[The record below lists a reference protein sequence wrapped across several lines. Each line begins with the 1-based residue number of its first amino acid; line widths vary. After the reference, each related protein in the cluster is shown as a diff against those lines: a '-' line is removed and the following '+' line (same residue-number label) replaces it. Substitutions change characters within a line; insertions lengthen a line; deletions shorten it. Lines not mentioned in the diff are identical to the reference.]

1 MVRWNCTKWMTEVS
15 VHRKPFP
22 YGEGFFVAYRN
33 KMKDFK
39 TIDEQIKI
47 LDDRGLVFL
56 NVETAKLNLI
66 RYGYYEIVN
75 GYKDPMLLEP
85 GSEYFKEGTTF
96 EHIFELYKLDK
107 ELKNYVLQSTLDFEL
122 NIKTVFSYVIS
133 KNYGVI
139 NNSYLNKKNYNLG
152 EKNKK
157 GQYPL
162 NYLFNKFNRIINYD
176 LEPYKHY
183 REDHGHTPP
192 WILFKGCDFGN
203 IKYFYNLQKGPIK
216 SQIISLMT
224 DFPVEMVENFDKL
237 KYFFSDTLDLCYTFR
252 NRAAHSG
259 RIYNYRPQNAK
270 IRYYDVI
277 HNIQYISIDEAD
289 YRKGYGKNDLYTLLK
304 SLTVIENLNPATILS
319 TGITYSVD
327 NYLKKYPE
335 DRIYLLTELGVPI
348 NKLENDINKIF

>member
-1 MVRWNCTKWMTEVS
+1 M
-15 VHRKPFP
+15 F
-22 YGEGFFVAYRN
+22 YIGLY
-33 KMKDFK
+33 MKDFK

-47 LDDRGLVFL
+47 LEDRGLVFL
-56 NVETAKLNLI
+56 NEETAKLNLI

-75 GYKDPMLLEP
+75 GYKDPLLLEND
-85 GSEYFKEGTTF
+85 SESFKEGATF
-96 EHIFELYKLDK
+96 EHLFELYKFDK
-107 ELKNYVLQSTLDFEL
+107 KLKDFVLRATLDFEL
-122 NIKTVFSYVIS
+122 NLKTVFSYVIS
-133 KNYGVI
+133 ENYGVI
-139 NNSYLNKKNYNLG
+139 DNSYLNKSLYNLG
-152 EKNKK
+152 EKNNN

-224 DFPVEMVENFDKL
+224 DFPVEMVESFDKL

-259 RIYNYRPQNAK
+259 RIYNYRPHNAK
-270 IRYYDVI
+270 IRYFEI
-277 HNIQYISIDEAD
+277 FHNNKFISIDEKH
-289 YRKGYGKNDLYTLLK
+289 YRLGYGINDLYTLQKTL
-304 SLTVIENLNPATILS
+304 SLLENSNPATILS
-319 TGITYSVD
+319 AGIQISLED
-327 NYLKKYPE
+327 YLKKYPE
-335 DRIYLLTELGVPI
+335 DRDFLLKALGVP
-348 NKLENDINKIF
+348 NEKLKSNLNDIFL